1 MLRLGCYL
9 RVGRAGGNERDGLR
23 QGSNLTPPPTP
34 SPGPGREGP
43 RRVRASKMA
52 QDGSR
57 CPKLASKTV
66 QESPRW
72 LKTASKM
79 PPSRGRAGEA
89 PERAGSLLAR
99 QGGGSTQL
107 LNTTPNSQQ
116 YPSPTQHPILN
127 STRFQHSTQYSTAS
141 RCKRESLEI
150 PPALW
155 ATGGLTMSFFPL
167 PEAPSGAP

>member
-1 MLRLGCYL
+1 MIFFSPPRRGGGP
-9 RVGRAGGNERDGLR
+9 GRAGEARGRRRG
-23 QGSNLTPPPTP
+23 
-34 SPGPGREGP
+34 GPGEAPERLARFWRAG
-43 RRVRASKMA
+43 RGTRGVRASKMA

-116 YPSPTQHPILN
+116 YPSPTQHPVLN

-150 PPALW
+150 L
-155 ATGGLTMSFFPL
+155 FKF
-167 PEAPSGAP
+167 